1 MPRVSVVIPTWDRA
15 RSFGRALDSALA
27 QTEPDFE
34 VVVIDDGP
42 SSDAAERVVRDRA
55 DARVRYI
62 KLPAHRGVS
71 AARNAG
77 VLAATGTY
85 VAFLDDDDEWLPEKL
100 QRQLE
105 TIEGAD
111 DSVGAVYT
119 ARFTVDESTGRCTT
133 TRFAQSFR
141 PGDGNTVTTSSILIK
156 RDCLTQAGPF
166 DDELEAGE
174 DYDMWIRVFQRSR
187 FVYLDVPL
195 VKYYVHPGSISS
207 DYRKKRRACELLLKK
222 HGSQFARNRHD
233 LAREYVTLGV
243 MWYHDG
249 GLRQA
254 LRAFWTAVRV
264 CPLELHIYSAAVRT
278 FLRPRTLTLVL
289 RPRPEGT
296 P

>member
-15 RSFGRALDSALA
+15 ASFGRALDSALA
-27 QTEPDFE
+27 QMEPDFE
-34 VVVIDDGP
+34 VVVIDDGSP
-42 SSDAAERVVRDRA
+42 SDAAERVVRDRA
-55 DARVRYI
+55 DARIRYI
-62 KLPAHRGVS
+62 RLPAHRGVS
-71 AARNAG
+71 GARNAG

-85 VAFLDDDDEWLPEKL
+85 VAFLDDDDEWLPQKL

-119 ARFTVDESTGRCTT
+119 ARFTIDVPTGRCTT
-133 TRFAQSFR
+133 TRFARSFR

-166 DDELEAGE
+166 DEELEAGE
-174 DYDMWIRVFQRSR
+174 DYDMWIRVAERSR

-195 VKYYVHPGSISS
+195 VKYYVHAGSIST
-207 DYRKKRRACELLLKK
+207 DYRKKRRASELLLKK
-222 HGSQFARNRHD
+222 YGSRFGRNRHD
-233 LAREYVTLGV
+233 LAKEYVTLGV
-243 MWYHDG
+243 MWYHEG
-249 GLRQA
+249 GLNQA
-254 LRAFWTAVRV
+254 ARAFAKAVRV

-278 FLRPRTLTLVL
+278 FLRPRTLTLAL
-289 RPRPEGT
+289 RPRAEGI